1 MPFSF
6 FREGGRG
13 YFLFVELML
22 LLILLDNSLVGLLKV
37 LGQDDVPIFTDSQH
51 ASLSERNERIK
62 TFKTAFPVLTPTTG
76 DVQRELNILCYKS

>member
-51 ASLSERNERIK
+51 ASLSERNERIIS
-62 TFKTAFPVLTPTTG
+62 TFIRAFPVLTPTTG
-76 DVQRELNILCYKS
+76 DVTEDI